1 MAFGKLFTTK
11 TCTIRKKVLSLQSET
26 QTEKNALMLNQ
37 DIIVSDNL
45 DELLQCFSNENDC
58 SLIIYCT
65 EGKLQIEIN
74 EQQYLLRPHDLLLCR
89 SDLIIGNYMH
99 SPDMKCGAVAVRK
112 HALDDIFYLC
122 VREDTK
128 WWEKSKYILQHPVIH
143 MDERQQELIQLFNR
157 LFQLYR
163 EDTRSGLSE
172 NIRRIFAQAAIYEL
186 LCWLEES
193 IKQTPETEHKQGR
206 QEILFR
212 DFARL
217 LQENKGRQREV
228 RWYADRLAV
237 TPKYLSVVCN
247 TVTGKSAQ
255 GVIND
260 LTVQEIKRLLL
271 RTDMSVKEIC
281 VELDFVS
288 LSFFC
293 KYVKRHLGM
302 TAHQYRSSG
311 RTHSTK

>member
-26 QTEKNALMLNQ
+26 QTVKNALMLNQ

-45 DELLQCFSNENDC
+45 DELLQRFSNENDC

-74 EQQYLLRPHDLLLCR
+74 ELQYLLRPHDLLLCR

-172 NIRRIFAQAAIYEL
+172 NIRRIFAQAAIY
-186 LCWLEES
+186 
-193 IKQTPETEHKQGR
+193 
-206 QEILFR
+206 
-212 DFARL
+212 
-217 LQENKGRQREV
+217 
-228 RWYADRLAV
+228 
-237 TPKYLSVVCN
+237 
-247 TVTGKSAQ
+247 
-255 GVIND
+255 
-260 LTVQEIKRLLL
+260 
-271 RTDMSVKEIC
+271 
-281 VELDFVS
+281 
-288 LSFFC
+288 
-293 KYVKRHLGM
+293 
-302 TAHQYRSSG
+302 
-311 RTHSTK
+311 

>member
-1 MAFGKLFTTK
+1 
-11 TCTIRKKVLSLQSET
+11 
-26 QTEKNALMLNQ
+26 MLNQ
-37 DIIVSDNL
+37 DIIFSDNL
-45 DELLQCFSNENDC
+45 DELLQRFSNENDC

-74 EQQYLLRPHDLLLCR
+74 EQQYLIRPHDLLLCR
-89 SDLIIGNYMH
+89 PDLIIGNYMR

-128 WWEKSKYILQHPVIH
+128 WWEKSNYILQHPVIH
-143 MDERQQELIQLFNR
+143 LDERQQELSQLFNR

-186 LCWLEES
+186 LYWLEES
-193 IKQTPETEHKQGR
+193 IEQTPETEHKQGR

-255 GVIND
+255 VVIND
-260 LTVQEIKRLLL
+260 LTVQEIKRMLLQ
-271 RTDMSVKEIC
+271 TDMSVKEIC
-281 VELDFVS
+281 VQLDFVS

-293 KYVKRHLGM
+293 KYVKQHLGM
-302 TAHQYRSSG
+302 TAHQYRSSS